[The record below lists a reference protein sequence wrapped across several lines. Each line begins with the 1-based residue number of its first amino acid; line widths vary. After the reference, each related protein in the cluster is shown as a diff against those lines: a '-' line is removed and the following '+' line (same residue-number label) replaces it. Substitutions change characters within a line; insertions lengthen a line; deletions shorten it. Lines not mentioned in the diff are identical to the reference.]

1 MPVPHVHQQRAATR
15 WTGGILVIFTL
26 MGLGFG
32 SWLSRIPAVRDH
44 LGASTLEMSIFGFVL
59 AAGSVLGLVLAGHT
73 VSWLGPRRTLA
84 IGVLV
89 QLVAMPAAGMLFWVD
104 AVVPAVAC
112 LAVFGFVF
120 GTSDVAMNVSGASAE
135 QALGK
140 PRMPL
145 LHAGFSL
152 GSVTATALGA
162 LAEAIGISVPVHLSV
177 MYLLIAIGVF
187 CALRVV
193 PRTEADGAVTEADN
207 AVDDSVGEA
216 AAAAA
221 AGSGIARPAPTNNP
235 ADPVSAAP
243 AAASRSPWR
252 DPRVLAVGLI
262 VMSMSLAEGTAS
274 DWLPLALAD
283 GRGASN
289 QHATLMLS
297 VFFISM
303 TVTRLGGSWL
313 LGRFGRVP
321 VLRVSAV
328 LVLIGVSLLILVAA
342 PWASVLGV
350 VLWGMGAALG
360 FPIGISAAADNP
372 ATATRD
378 VAAVAAIAYTALL
391 LGPMIIGFLGEHLG
405 LLSAFWPLTVF
416 AALAFL
422 LAKSAKEPAP
432 ARLAP

>member
-1 MPVPHVHQQRAATR
+1 MHSQASGQARFATR
-15 WTGGILVIFTL
+15 WTHGVLAVFTL

-59 AAGSVLGLVLAGHT
+59 AAGSVLGLILAGQS
-73 VSWLGPRRTLA
+73 VSWLGPKRA
-84 IGVLV
+84 IAVCVLM
-89 QLVAMPAAGMLFWVD
+89 QLIAMPAAGSLFWVG

-112 LAVFGFVF
+112 LAVFGFAF
-120 GTSDVAMNVSGASAE
+120 GTADVAMNVSGASAE

-152 GSVTATALGA
+152 GSVAATGIGA
-162 LAEAIGISVPVHLSV
+162 LAEAVGVSVPVHLSV
-177 MYLLIAIGVF
+177 MYTLIAVGVF
-187 CALRVV
+187 TALRVV
-193 PRTEADGAVTEADN
+193 PGGQSPAETGGN
-207 AVDDSVGEA
+207 AVSGD
-216 AAAAA
+216 A
-221 AGSGIARPAPTNNP
+221 AGTGAGESSVSGSGTTPAEPASARKA
-235 ADPVSAAP
+235 
-243 AAASRSPWR
+243 RSPWR

-283 GRGASN
+283 GRGSSN
-289 QHATLMLS
+289 QQATLMLS

-303 TVTRLGGSWL
+303 TATRFAGSWL

-321 VLRVSAV
+321 ILRASAV
-328 LVLIGVSLLILVAA
+328 LVMCGVVVLILAAA
-342 PWASVLGV
+342 PWAIVLGV
-350 VLWGMGAALG
+350 VLWGVGASLG
-360 FPIGISAAADNP
+360 FPVGISAAADNP

-391 LGPMIIGFLGEHLG
+391 LGPMLIGFLGEHLG
-405 LLSAFWPLTVF
+405 LLSAFWPLVAF
-416 AALAFL
+416 AALAFV
-422 LAKSAKEPAP
+422 LAQAAREPA
-432 ARLAP
+432 AQS

>member
-1 MPVPHVHQQRAATR
+1 MPVPHAHTQRAATR

-84 IGVLV
+84 LGVLV
-89 QLVAMPAAGMLFWVD
+89 QLIAMPAAGMLFWVD
-104 AVVPAVAC
+104 AVVPAAAC

-162 LAEAIGISVPVHLSV
+162 LAEAAGISVPVHLSV

-193 PRTEADGAVTEADN
+193 PRAEAGG

-216 AAAAA
+216 AAAAD
-221 AGSGIARPAPTNNP
+221 AGSGTTQPAPT
-235 ADPVSAAP
+235 SAP
-243 AAASRSPWR
+243 ATPSRSPWR

-283 GRGASN
+283 GRGTSN

-303 TVTRLGGSWL
+303 TVTRLAGSWL

-321 VLRVSAV
+321 VLRVGAV
-328 LVLIGVSLLILVAA
+328 LVLIGVALLILVAA
-342 PWASVLGV
+342 PWATVIGV
-350 VLWGMGAALG
+350 VLWGMGASLG

-391 LGPMIIGFLGEHLG
+391 LGPMLIGFLGEHLG
-405 LLSAFWPLTVF
+405 LLSAFWPLVAF
-416 AALAFL
+416 AALAFA
-422 LAKSAKEPAP
+422 LARAAKEPAP
-432 ARLAP
+432 ARQAP